1 MIIEWEADRSKAN
14 PFETIALGMYFTFLK
29 SVTLFDTCIAGI
41 TQASVR
47 LELSQLE
54 GQQLSDGVDSS
65 LHPEV
70 SPSVLIASGID
81 LEALQ

>member
-1 MIIEWEADRSKAN
+1 MS
-14 PFETIALGMYFTFLK
+14 
-29 SVTLFDTCIAGI
+29 DTCVAVT

-54 GQQLSDGVDSS
+54 GQQLTDGVDSS

-70 SPSVLIASGID
+70 SPSVLIAAGMD
-81 LEALQ
+81 LESLQ